1 MSFIELIIILL
12 LALGLLDKS
21 KVSKAIK
28 FLSND
33 NSSNREI
40 IGDDSIEEKWV
51 WIEEEWSGA
60 KTIFWSF

>member
-1 MSFIELIIILL
+1 MSLIELVVIVL

-21 KVSKAIK
+21 KVLKTIK
-28 FLSND
+28 FLSNN

-40 IGDDSIEEKWV
+40 IGDDSIEEKWA
-51 WIEEEWSGA
+51 WIEEEWNGT

>member
-1 MSFIELIIILL
+1 MSFIEIIIIVL

-28 FLSND
+28 FLSNN
-33 NSSNREI
+33 NSSNRET

-51 WIEEEWSGA
+51 WIEEE
-60 KTIFWSF
+60 

>member
-21 KVSKAIK
+21 KISKAIK
-28 FLSND
+28 FLSNN

-51 WIEEEWSGA
+51 WIEEE
-60 KTIFWSF
+60 

>member
-1 MSFIELIIILL
+1 MSLIELFIIVL
-12 LALGLLDKS
+12 LAFGLLDKS

-28 FLSND
+28 FLSNN
-33 NSSNREI
+33 NSSNRET

-51 WIEEEWSGA
+51 WIEEEWSGT

>member
-1 MSFIELIIILL
+1 MSLIELVVIAL

-28 FLSND
+28 FLSSN

-40 IGDDSIEEKWV
+40 IGDDSIEEKCV
-51 WIEEEWSGA
+51 WLEEE
-60 KTIFWSF
+60 

>member
-1 MSFIELIIILL
+1 MSLIELVIIVL

>member
-1 MSFIELIIILL
+1 MSFIELIIIVL

-33 NSSNREI
+33 YSSNREI

>member
-1 MSFIELIIILL
+1 MSLIELVIIVL

-28 FLSND
+28 FLSNN

-40 IGDDSIEEKWV
+40 IGDGSIEEKWV
-51 WIEEEWSGA
+51 WIEEE
-60 KTIFWSF
+60 

>member
-28 FLSND
+28 FLSNN

-40 IGDDSIEEKWV
+40 IGDDSVEEKWV
-51 WIEEEWSGA
+51 WIEEEWSGT

>member
-1 MSFIELIIILL
+1 MSFIELIIIVL

-21 KVSKAIK
+21 RVSKAIK

>member
-1 MSFIELIIILL
+1 MSLIELVIILL
-12 LALGLLDKS
+12 LAFGLLDKS

-51 WIEEEWSGA
+51 WIEEE
-60 KTIFWSF
+60 

>member
-1 MSFIELIIILL
+1 MSLIELVIIVL

-28 FLSND
+28 FLSNN
-33 NSSNREI
+33 NSLNRET

>member
-1 MSFIELIIILL
+1 MSLIELVIIVL

-28 FLSND
+28 FLSN
-33 NSSNREI
+33 NNPSNREI

-51 WIEEEWSGA
+51 WLEEE
-60 KTIFWSF
+60 

>member
-1 MSFIELIIILL
+1 MSLIELFIIVL
-12 LALGLLDKS
+12 LAFGLLDKS

-33 NSSNREI
+33 NSSNRET

-51 WIEEEWSGA
+51 WIEEEWSGT

>member
-1 MSFIELIIILL
+1 MSFIELIIIVL

-33 NSSNREI
+33 NSSNRKI

-51 WIEEEWSGA
+51 WVEEE
-60 KTIFWSF
+60 

>member
-1 MSFIELIIILL
+1 MSLIELVIIVL

-28 FLSND
+28 FLSSN

-40 IGDDSIEEKWV
+40 IF
-51 WIEEEWSGA
+51 
-60 KTIFWSF
+60 TSFSSSL

>member
-1 MSFIELIIILL
+1 MSLIELVIIVL

-28 FLSND
+28 FLSNN
-33 NSSNREI
+33 NSLNREI

-51 WIEEEWSGA
+51 WLEEEWSGT

>member
-1 MSFIELIIILL
+1 MCIR
-12 LALGLLDKS
+12 DRS

-33 NSSNREI
+33 NSLNREI

-51 WIEEEWSGA
+51 WIEEE
-60 KTIFWSF
+60 

>member
-1 MSFIELIIILL
+1 MSFIELVVIVL

-33 NSSNREI
+33 YSSNREI

>member
-1 MSFIELIIILL
+1 MSFIELIIIVL

-28 FLSND
+28 FLSNN

-40 IGDDSIEEKWV
+40 IGDLSLIHISEPTRH
-51 WIEEEWSGA
+51 A
-60 KTIFWSF
+60 

>member
-1 MSFIELIIILL
+1 MSLIELVIIVL
-12 LALGLLDKS
+12 LAFGLLDKS

-28 FLSND
+28 ILSN
-33 NSSNREI
+33 NSSLNRET

-51 WIEEEWSGA
+51 WIEEEWSGT

>member
-1 MSFIELIIILL
+1 MSFIELIIIVL

-28 FLSND
+28 FLSNN
-33 NSSNREI
+33 NSLNRET

-51 WIEEEWSGA
+51 WIEEE
-60 KTIFWSF
+60 

>member
-1 MSFIELIIILL
+1 MSFIELIIIVL
-12 LALGLLDKS
+12 LAFGLLDKS

>member
-1 MSFIELIIILL
+1 MSFIELIIIVL

-28 FLSND
+28 FLSNN
-33 NSSNREI
+33 NSSNRKI

-51 WIEEEWSGA
+51 WLEEE
-60 KTIFWSF
+60 

>member
-28 FLSND
+28 FLSID
-33 NSSNREI
+33 NSSNRDI

-51 WIEEEWSGA
+51 WIEEE
-60 KTIFWSF
+60 

>member
-1 MSFIELIIILL
+1 MSLIELVIIVL

-28 FLSND
+28 FLSNN
-33 NSSNREI
+33 NSTNREI

-51 WIEEEWSGA
+51 WIEEE
-60 KTIFWSF
+60 

>member
-1 MSFIELIIILL
+1 MSFIELIIIVL

-21 KVSKAIK
+21 KVSKVFK
-28 FLSND
+28 FLTND

-51 WIEEEWSGA
+51 WIEEE
-60 KTIFWSF
+60 

>member
-1 MSFIELIIILL
+1 MSLIELVVIVL

-21 KVSKAIK
+21 KVSKTIK
-28 FLSND
+28 FLSN

-51 WIEEEWSGA
+51 WKEEEWNGT

>member
-1 MSFIELIIILL
+1 MSLIELVIIVL
-12 LALGLLDKS
+12 LAFGLLDKS

-28 FLSND
+28 FLSNN
-33 NSSNREI
+33 NSLNRET

-51 WIEEEWSGA
+51 WIEEEWSGT

>member
-1 MSFIELIIILL
+1 MSFIELIIIVF

-33 NSSNREI
+33 YSSNREI